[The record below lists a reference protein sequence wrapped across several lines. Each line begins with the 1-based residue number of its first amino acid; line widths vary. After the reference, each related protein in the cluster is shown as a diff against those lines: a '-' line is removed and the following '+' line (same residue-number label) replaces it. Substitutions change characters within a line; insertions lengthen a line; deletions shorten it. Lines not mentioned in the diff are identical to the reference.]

1 MKEDHTTRCH
11 IPEGSTLY
19 IHCYEDLR
27 FNAEF
32 LVKMETL
39 KICLWVCQF

>member
-1 MKEDHTTRCH
+1 LKQDHTKCH
-11 IPEGSTLY
+11 IPEENTLN
-19 IHCYEDLR
+19 IHCYENLR

-39 KICLWVCQF
+39 KI